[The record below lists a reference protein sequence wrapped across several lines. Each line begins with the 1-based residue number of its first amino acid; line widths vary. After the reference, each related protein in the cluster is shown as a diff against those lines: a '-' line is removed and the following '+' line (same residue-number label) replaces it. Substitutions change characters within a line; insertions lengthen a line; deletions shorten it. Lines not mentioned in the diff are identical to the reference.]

1 MRGKGGGTLFALANH
16 YIFTVKNKLGD
27 IAVTTIYCY
36 LFINN
41 INVFKHLC
49 VCVAACVRVFHKN
62 ERKALTVAYIL
73 TSLFVLYIYIYIY
86 KKRIFYNKRIIK

>member
-1 MRGKGGGTLFALANH
+1 MAVLSLHWQIITFLQRKT
-16 YIFTVKNKLGD
+16 KLGD

-41 INVFKHLC
+41 INVFKHVC

-62 ERKALTVAYIL
+62 
-73 TSLFVLYIYIYIY
+73 
-86 KKRIFYNKRIIK
+86 

>member
-1 MRGKGGGTLFALANH
+1 MAVLSLHWQIITF
-16 YIFTVKNKLGD
+16 YSEKLGD

-41 INVFKHLC
+41 INVFKHVC

-62 ERKALTVAYIL
+62 
-73 TSLFVLYIYIYIY
+73 
-86 KKRIFYNKRIIK
+86 